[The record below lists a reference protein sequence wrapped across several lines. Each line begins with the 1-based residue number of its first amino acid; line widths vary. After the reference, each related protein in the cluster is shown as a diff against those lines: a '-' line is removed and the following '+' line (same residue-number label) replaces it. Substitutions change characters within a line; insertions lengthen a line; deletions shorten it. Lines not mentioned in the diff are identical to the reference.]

1 MATLLTVVPC
11 PKDPAVIATYTNRYQ
26 GVSTHKFLCGKCFYD
41 VAVGVDPHLYPAM
54 FKSATHRF
62 KRCAIHRRLLM
73 TSHHHRA
80 NPARIACEHFWW
92 LVAFRLSRL
101 LAHS

>member
-26 GVSTHKFLCGKCFYD
+26 GVSTHKFLCGKWFYD

-54 FKSATHRF
+54 FKSA
-62 KRCAIHRRLLM
+62 KVIRCSRCY
-73 TSHHHRA
+73 
-80 NPARIACEHFWW
+80 ACNQ
-92 LVAFRLSRL
+92 LPTDISNAQV
-101 LAHS
+101 